1 MGSRRAI
8 VTGAGGFVGAC
19 LARRV
24 LEDGHAVELWVR
36 PGSETWRLDALTAEA
51 PIVEVD
57 LTDDD
62 SVLARVRRAGVETV
76 FHLAAHGAYSWQTD
90 VRRIMEVNAVAT
102 TILAEA
108 AVAAGCEAFVHAGS
122 SSEYGLK
129 DHAPHEGELP
139 EPNSA
144 YAVGKAAATAYCRW
158 LAQREGTLVRTLRL
172 YSVYGPWEEAGRLIP
187 TLVALGLE
195 GRLPPLVHPDVARD
209 FVFVEDVCDAFLLAA
224 AERSGD
230 LAGVYNVGTGHQTTL
245 RELVDVARAALSI
258 GEEPDWGT
266 MEARSW
272 DTATW
277 VADPTR
283 IARELGWRPRTGLE
297 DGLRATAAWLQER
310 SELRA
315 RYAAS

>member
-1 MGSRRAI
+1 MASRRAI

-19 LARRV
+19 LARR
-24 LEDGHAVELWVR
+24 LLAEGHPVELWVR
-36 PGSETWRLDALTAEA
+36 PGSDTWRLDTLAGEA
-51 PIVEVD
+51 RVTEVE

-62 SVLARVRRAGVETV
+62 AVLSAARRARAEWV

-90 VRRIMEVNAVAT
+90 LRRIMEVNAIAT
-102 TILAEA
+102 TTVAEA

-122 SSEYGLK
+122 SSEYGFK
-129 DHAPHEGELP
+129 DHPPHEDELP

-144 YAVGKAAATAYCRW
+144 YAVGKVAATAYCRW
-158 LAQREGTLVRTLRL
+158 LAQREGALVRTLRL
-172 YSVYGPWEEAGRLIP
+172 YSVYGPWEASGRLIP

-195 GRLPPLVHPDVARD
+195 GRLPPLVDPDIARD
-209 FVFVEDVCDAFLLAA
+209 FVFVEDVCDAFILAA
-224 AERSGD
+224 ADRSGD

-245 RELVDVARAALSI
+245 SELVEVARAAFEI
-258 GEEPDWGT
+258 TEQPEWGT

-277 VADPTR
+277 VADPRR
-283 IARELGWRPRTGLE
+283 IARELGWRPRTSLE
-297 DGLRATAAWLQER
+297 DGLRATGTWLLDR

-315 RYAAS
+315 RYASA

>member
-1 MGSRRAI
+1 MTSRRAI

-19 LARRV
+19 LARR
-24 LEDGHAVELWVR
+24 LLAEGHAVELWVR
-36 PGSETWRLDALTAEA
+36 PGSDRWRLDALAGEA
-51 PIVEVD
+51 PIVDVE

-62 SVLARVRRAGVETV
+62 AVLAAVRRAGPEWI

-90 VRRIMEVNAVAT
+90 LRRILEVNAIAT
-102 TILAEA
+102 TTLAEA
-108 AVAAGCEAFVHAGS
+108 AVAAGCQSFIHAGS
-122 SSEYGLK
+122 SSEYGFK
-129 DHAPHEGELP
+129 DHPPHEDELP

-158 LAQREGTLVRTLRL
+158 LAQREGALVRTLRL
-172 YSVYGPWEEAGRLIP
+172 YSVYGPWEASGRLVP

-195 GRLPPLVHPDVARD
+195 GRLPPLVAPDVARD

-224 AERSGD
+224 VERSGD

-258 GEEPDWGT
+258 AEEPEWGT
-266 MEARSW
+266 MDARSW

-277 VADPTR
+277 VADPRR
-283 IARELGWRPRTGLE
+283 IARELGWRPRTALE
-297 DGLRATAAWLQER
+297 DGLRATGAWLLDR

-315 RYAAS
+315 RYASA